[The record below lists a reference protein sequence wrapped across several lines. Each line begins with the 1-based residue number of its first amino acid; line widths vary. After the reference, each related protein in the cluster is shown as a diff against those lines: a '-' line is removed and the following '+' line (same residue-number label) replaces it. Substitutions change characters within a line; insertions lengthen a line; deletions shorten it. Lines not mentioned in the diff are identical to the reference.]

1 MSAQLEQLQM
11 QPQRLAR
18 LVLPYEPLLIH
29 GRAVV
34 RQAETLD
41 VRVRRD
47 ASFARGRGGGGLCY
61 YWRGH
66 FVDLDDIKMKG
77 RNVEEEVQ
85 YGHLESGIYGGN
97 NFDNLSEKMRA
108 GGGRSDF

>member
-1 MSAQLEQLQM
+1 
-11 QPQRLAR
+11 
-18 LVLPYEPLLIH
+18 
-29 GRAVV
+29 
-34 RQAETLD
+34 
-41 VRVRRD
+41 
-47 ASFARGRGGGGLCY
+47 
-61 YWRGH
+61 
-66 FVDLDDIKMKG
+66 MKG